1 MRTLAV
7 VYGSQTGGAQEAA
20 EGLARRGRRRGFT
33 VRVVPMDAYPIAE
46 LPDERFVLYV
56 ASTTGDGEAPD
67 NMAQFWRFM
76 LRKSLPADV
85 LAEQSFAVLG
95 LGDSSYPKY
104 NAAAR
109 RLRSRLLQLGA
120 RELCALGLADDQSP
134 RGPENDVGTWS
145 QAFWAAAMSAFPPP
159 AGFVLDDSPTA
170 LRPSFALQRVEGGG
184 SPRGAADRA
193 AASFYAP
200 PPGTYPACGQAPIR
214 GVIAANRRLTADT
227 WSQDVRHIEIE
238 IGDATRAGLRYRAG
252 DVAVV
257 YGKNVLIDCGGA
269 AAVAQLLA
277 LPGGAAARYRVVD
290 RVVDAAA
297 TATAAAA
304 ATARDE
310 VVPPPAWLPQECSL
324 EELLTS
330 YLDVLATPRRYFFE
344 QLSFFAS
351 DEEEREKLV
360 ELGVAS
366 ALDKDAA
373 ALLNEYCT
381 REKRTYV
388 DFTLS
393 SSGGPYSHTLYA
405 PFFFLTI

>member
-1 MRTLAV
+1 MYASQTSGRTLAV
-7 VYGSQTGGAQEAA
+7 LYGSQTGGAQEAA

-33 VRVVPMDAYPIAE
+33 VRVGPMDAYPIAE

-56 ASTTGDGEAPD
+56 ASTTGDGEAPE

-120 RELCALGLADDQSP
+120 RELCTLGLADDQSL
-134 RGPENDVGTWS
+134 RGPEHDVAAWS
-145 QAFWAAAMSAFPPP
+145 QVFWTTALAAFPPP

-170 LRPSFALQRVEGGG
+170 LRPSFALERVEGGG
-184 SPRGAADRA
+184 VPRGAAHR

-200 PPGTYPACGQAPIR
+200 PAAAYPACAQASIR
-214 GVIAANRRLTADT
+214 GTIASNRRLTAAT
-227 WSQDVRHIEIE
+227 WSQDVRHIEID
-238 IGDATRAGLRYRAG
+238 IADATRAGLRYRAG

-257 YGKNVLIDCGGA
+257 YGRNVLSDFGGA
-269 AAVAQLLA
+269 GAVAQLLA
-277 LPGGAAARYRVVD
+277 LPGSAAARYRVVD
-290 RVVDAAA
+290 AAA
-297 TATAAAA
+297 ASA
-304 ATARDE
+304 ATARDD
-310 VVPPPAWLPQECSL
+310 VVAPPAWLPHEWSV

-344 QLSFFAS
+344 QLSFFAA
-351 DEEEREKLV
+351 DEDEREKLV
-360 ELGVAS
+360 ELGIDS
-366 ALDKDAA
+366 ATDKGEFYFTVTFYANHA
-373 ALLNEYCT
+373 HNLT
-381 REKRTYV
+381 R
-388 DFTLS
+388 S
-393 SSGGPYSHTLYA
+393 P
-405 PFFFLTI
+405 